1 MKKTKEM
8 RGITLIALVILIIIL
23 LIVSTISIQ
32 SLTNTGI
39 FNRAQEAKIAI
50 KNSQKEES
58 EMLENYLAQINT
70 ITFSNVDITKTNPE
84 AAMPKGAIIVEG
96 DANNGIVIT
105 IMNGLGLKYL
115 KLQYLL
121 QQQKQ
126 MNMVKLK
133 MI

>member
-96 DANNGIVIT
+96 DANNGIT